1 MWWGGVVQR
10 AEKMPKPQQTA
21 PIITPSQKS
30 DAKKT
35 PLTPYICPDIHIFFL
50 PFTLTFYRIVY
61 VSWVVVQNKK
71 KEKASSMC
79 ESISFSSS
87 SSQKKEHKGIS
98 SHSKSCALLTSTKKK
113 NCCKDEDFR
122 TKILFDFSFFFFLRA
137 GWGYSDGA
145 NRRFVLTADENLKLA
160 FFLFHYKGFIVRRF
174 RPHKVWFFSF
184 ETWHKKTQ
192 GILIFEQTYTNQSK
206 SLPRIL
212 LGDDA
217 CFFRGLCR
225 FLFFSGRVVG
235 REVL

>member
-1 MWWGGVVQR
+1 MWWGGGSFKR

-21 PIITPSQKS
+21 LITPSQKS

-71 KEKASSMC
+71 KRRLLPC
-79 ESISFSSS
+79 VNQFRFLHLR
-87 SSQKKEHKGIS
+87 KKEHKGIS

-160 FFLFHYKGFIVRRF
+160 FFS
-174 RPHKVWFFSF
+174 FS
-184 ETWHKKTQ
+184 
-192 GILIFEQTYTNQSK
+192 L
-206 SLPRIL
+206 
-212 LGDDA
+212 
-217 CFFRGLCR
+217 
-225 FLFFSGRVVG
+225 
-235 REVL
+235 